1 VRRFARILDRLSG
14 MPMQHPTG
22 GAASRVRTIA
32 RLLLELAGFAVLL
45 FITRFVARG
54 HLVPESDQECYIGG
68 IALDVL
74 AHGVRFPIVAYAP
87 NEYDNGSFFS
97 GLLAAGSFAVLG
109 QSVLALKLVT
119 HLISAAGA
127 VATLWLLRG
136 CLQELGLTRRRERW
150 TATAVLVV
158 AIALAP
164 RVVTIA
170 STYAVGNHAEG
181 SAIGTILLAL
191 FSRRLHVHSA
201 LGTAGFWAL
210 AGVALYLN
218 KATTLVIPALA
229 VAQIA
234 LTWRSPARLVAAG
247 VGFVLGL
254 APELLVI
261 AEDRARGWVTM
272 SSKAGRYAHAFPHA
286 FLDDVVTLA
295 EHRVELLCLWGLAI
309 IAGIA
314 LLLGLLRRAARPRQ
328 AAADAA
334 PSFDDHLPVALGL
347 AVMVTLLHLAALT
360 VMAQGGLDY
369 YAIYGYPTG
378 SVLVAVLVAWAC
390 GQAGRRWGD
399 RTSAWVTAA
408 AIALILVAYRP
419 DALSWGLATSRAL
432 WGNQEGAVCSWRFAE
447 GFLREYDHGLAPPEQ
462 TREAH
467 AIERCRSLSTRA
479 QTLDCIGGI
488 ARELHWRHDGK
499 IDGEPPVALDA
510 DERRVYAYHYGTHRH
525 GDVAPCADFTS
536 PSLSAECVAAVQL
549 ECLVFGDM
557 MTRFV
562 SGQGLA
568 RPRCTVPEPPM
579 VGYWSATRTALL
591 TRTDGTAPQFAGVSG
606 DTGLG
611 ACGPIFATCY

>member
-1 VRRFARILDRLSG
+1 MLT
-14 MPMQHPTG
+14 QHPTG
-22 GAASRVRTIA
+22 GAASRARTLL
-32 RLLLELAGFAVLL
+32 RLLLELAGFALLL
-45 FITRFVARG
+45 FVTRFIARG

-97 GLLAAGSFAVLG
+97 GLLAAGSFRLLG

-136 CLQELGLTRRRERW
+136 CLTELGLSRRRERW
-150 TATAVLVV
+150 TATAVLVI

-181 SAIGTILLAL
+181 SAIAAILLAV
-191 FSRRLHVHSA
+191 FSRRWHVHSA

-210 AGVALYLN
+210 AGGALYLN

-229 VAQIA
+229 MAQAA
-234 LTWRSPARLVAAG
+234 LAWRTPARLVAAC
-247 VGFVLGL
+247 VGFVFGL
-254 APELLVI
+254 FPELLVI
-261 AEDRARGWVTM
+261 AQGRASGWVTM
-272 SSKAGRYAHAFPHA
+272 SSKAERYAHAFPHA

-309 IAGIA
+309 IAGMA
-314 LLLGLLRRAARPRQ
+314 LLLGLLRRAARSRPT
-328 AAADAA
+328 ADAPA
-334 PSFDDHLPVALGL
+334 GSFDDHLPVALGL

-378 SVLVAVLVAWAC
+378 SVLVAVLVAWTCAE
-390 GQAGRRWGD
+390 AGHRWGD
-399 RTSAWVTAA
+399 SARAWTTAA
-408 AIALILVAYRP
+408 AIALVLLAYRP
-419 DALSWGLATSRAL
+419 DAFSWGLATSRAL
-432 WGNQEGAVCSWRFAE
+432 WRNQDGAACSWRFAE
-447 GFLREYDHGLAPPEQ
+447 GFLREYDYGLAPPQ
-462 TREAH
+462 HTREAH
-467 AIERCRSLSTRA
+467 AIARCRSLSTRA
-479 QTLDCIGGI
+479 QVLDCIGGI
-488 ARELHWRHDGK
+488 ARELHWRHEGK
-499 IDGEPPVALDA
+499 IDGEPPAALDD

-536 PSLSAECVAAVQL
+536 PSLSAECAAAVQL

-562 SGQGLA
+562 SGHRLA

-579 VGYWSATRTALL
+579 AGYWSATRAALL
-591 TRTDGTAPQFAGVSG
+591 ARTDGTAPQLAGLSG